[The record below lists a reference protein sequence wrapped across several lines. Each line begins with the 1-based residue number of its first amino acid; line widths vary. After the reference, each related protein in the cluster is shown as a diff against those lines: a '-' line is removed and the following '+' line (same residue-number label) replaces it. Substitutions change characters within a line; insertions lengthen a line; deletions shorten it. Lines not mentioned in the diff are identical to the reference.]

1 MPKKTQQ
8 RLKNV
13 LLSIVLIGLA
23 GLLLLPGRCVA
34 QDDVQDQQVSTESY
48 LEVLRAD
55 VRANKVAIITEA
67 MQFND
72 KDASIF
78 WPVYSQ
84 YEYEL
89 DRVNDQRIAAI
100 KMYADKFA
108 TMNDADA
115 RVIAAKMLDYESR
128 LATLK
133 KKYFK
138 KFSKVLPAVTV
149 VKFFQLEHRLDLVI
163 DMKIA
168 SALPSVLVQPNSGEI
183 GDGVEPVLPSAPIN
197 AN

>member
-1 MPKKTQQ
+1 MLKKTQQ
-8 RLKNV
+8 PSTNV
-13 LLSIVLIGLA
+13 VLTIVLIGLA
-23 GLLLLPGRCVA
+23 VLLLLPGCCFA
-34 QDDVQDQQVSTESY
+34 QNYAADQQVSTDSY
-48 LEVLRAD
+48 LELVRAD
-55 VRANKVAIITEA
+55 VKASKVVIITGA

-72 KDASIF
+72 RDASVF
-78 WPVYSQ
+78 WPIYSK

-100 KMYADKFA
+100 KLYADKYA

-115 RVIAAKMLDYESR
+115 KAIATKMFDYETR
-128 LATLK
+128 LAALK

-138 KFSKVLPAVTV
+138 KFNTVLPAVTV

-168 SALPSVLVQPNSGEI
+168 AALPSVLVQPNPADLGNSLELT
-183 GDGVEPVLPSAPIN
+183 LPSTPTN

>member
-1 MPKKTQQ
+1 MLKKTQQ
-8 RLKNV
+8 PLKNV

-55 VRANKVAIITEA
+55 IRANKIAIITEA

-72 KDASIF
+72 KDASVF

-115 RVIAAKMLDYESR
+115 KAIASRMLDYESR
-128 LATLK
+128 LAALK

-138 KFSKVLPAVTV
+138 KFNRVLPAVTV

-183 GDGVEPVLPSAPIN
+183 GDGVEPALPSAPVN

>member
-183 GDGVEPVLPSAPIN
+183 GDGVEPVVPSAPIN